1 MDLKPR
7 IMRQLEDIFNKK
19 FNYKFDFI
27 VQMFKDKSV
36 LRRNIDL

>member
-1 MDLKPR
+1 DLKPK
-7 IMRQLEDIFNKK
+7 IMRQLEDIFNQK